1 MANTLRFKRGL
12 VATIPTALAGEPLF
26 TTDTFDLYIGNGTTN
41 TRFQKYIASGT
52 TSQLLRGDGSLLTMP
67 IVLTSPANGQVLKF
81 NGTNW
86 VNESDAGIT
95 GSGANTRVA
104 FWTGASTQS
113 SSANFIWDNT
123 NSRLGVGGTF
133 AETTLHVNGS
143 VFIGGSSTIGL
154 QLENALSTAPSSN
167 VRSIIA
173 NTSSSI
179 AVAGALFLQPR
190 TSVAAPILFY
200 TEGSERARLHST
212 GNFGIGTGA
221 TDSGQ
226 RLQVIGDT
234 LLRGSGATSGSTAL
248 TVQNSASAALMSIS
262 NDAANTLLNIT
273 GSTNAFF
280 RANQT
285 TANRFVQYG
294 SNATTADFYVGSAIT
309 AYSFLNNGGY
319 SLMKINTAAFPT
331 AGGNLVE
338 IPAISTAFSPTS
350 GSADFTALIMR
361 PVINQVGA
369 TGITRG
375 LYLQPTLTA
384 AADWRSIEWSNNT
397 GWGLR
402 GEGTAPNLLNGSLG
416 IGINSL
422 TGYNLRVLKNI
433 TGSTFGFNVSVA
445 GAVQSD
451 VTNNASYIHA
461 ISSTQATTFTL
472 PQIRLFSAEQGTF
485 GAGSTVTDQIGF
497 FAQSSLIGAT
507 NNFGF
512 YGNIAAGTNRW
523 NLYMNG
529 TANNYLNGNLQIG
542 SATASAGAEK
552 LQVTGTSRFTD
563 NISLIS
569 GGNAVLTLNA
579 LSTSTAALIFQ
590 RSGTEAGRISFSNSN
605 NMIFSSVGVTERMR
619 ITDLGNLH
627 VGTFS
632 SDSGEKLQVTGTAK
646 ITGAS
651 SFGGNMTLSFGQNA
665 TIKMRVQNTTA
676 GTASYSVFEAANN
689 TGAVCQFGKG
699 STSATPFSILNA
711 TDTFI
716 YNETSGDIAILNYFN
731 SGNIKFAAG
740 GSSTEQM
747 RLTTAGNLCIGVNS
761 GGDFLN
767 IAAATTAKAQIN
779 LAAGT
784 APTSPN
790 NGDIWFDGTDL
801 KMRIG
806 GVTKTFTLI

>member
-1 MANTLRFKRGL
+1 
-12 VATIPTALAGEPLF
+12 
-26 TTDTFDLYIGNGTTN
+26 
-41 TRFQKYIASGT
+41 
-52 TSQLLRGDGSLLTMP
+52 
-67 IVLTSPANGQVLKF
+67 
-81 NGTNW
+81 
-86 VNESDAGIT
+86 
-95 GSGANTRVA
+95 
-104 FWTGASTQS
+104 
-113 SSANFIWDNT
+113 
-123 NSRLGVGGTF
+123 
-133 AETTLHVNGS
+133 
-143 VFIGGSSTIGL
+143 
-154 QLENALSTAPSSN
+154 
-167 VRSIIA
+167 
-173 NTSSSI
+173 
-179 AVAGALFLQPR
+179 
-190 TSVAAPILFY
+190 
-200 TEGSERARLHST
+200 
-212 GNFGIGTGA
+212 
-221 TDSGQ
+221 
-226 RLQVIGDT
+226 
-234 LLRGSGATSGSTAL
+234 
-248 TVQNSASAALMSIS
+248 
-262 NDAANTLLNIT
+262 
-273 GSTNAFF
+273 
-280 RANQT
+280 
-285 TANRFVQYG
+285 
-294 SNATTADFYVGSAIT
+294 
-309 AYSFLNNGGY
+309 
-319 SLMKINTAAFPT
+319 
-331 AGGNLVE
+331 
-338 IPAISTAFSPTS
+338 
-350 GSADFTALIMR
+350 
-361 PVINQVGA
+361 
-369 TGITRG
+369 
-375 LYLQPTLTA
+375 
-384 AADWRSIEWSNNT
+384 
-397 GWGLR
+397 
-402 GEGTAPNLLNGSLG
+402 
-416 IGINSL
+416 
-422 TGYNLRVLKNI
+422 
-433 TGSTFGFNVSVA
+433 
-445 GAVQSD
+445 
-451 VTNNASYIHA
+451 
-461 ISSTQATTFTL
+461 
-472 PQIRLFSAEQGTF
+472 
-485 GAGSTVTDQIGF
+485 
-497 FAQSSLIGAT
+497 
-507 NNFGF
+507 
-512 YGNIAAGTNRW
+512 
-523 NLYMNG
+523 MNG

>member
-1 MANTLRFKRGL
+1 
-12 VATIPTALAGEPLF
+12 
-26 TTDTFDLYIGNGTTN
+26 
-41 TRFQKYIASGT
+41 
-52 TSQLLRGDGSLLTMP
+52 
-67 IVLTSPANGQVLKF
+67 
-81 NGTNW
+81 
-86 VNESDAGIT
+86 VNDSDAGIT

-226 RLQVIGDT
+226 RLQVVGTT
-234 LLRGSGATSGSTAL
+234 LLNGNVTFSSATGMFWDATNNRLGIGLNSPTSRLHVSSSAWNSTDPFVSFQNLDVNGAEAKGLYVQAGALSGSSYIVNFANYSGTSLFYLDGLGNLGIKTTSPTYALDVADAARFRNQIRFSDGWNVSHADSANRLFFSTSGSTFFGSPSGYIW
-248 TVQNSASAALMSIS
+248 QN
-262 NDAANTLLNIT
+262 
-273 GSTNAFF
+273 GS
-280 RANQT
+280 
-285 TANRFVQYG
+285 
-294 SNATTADFYVGSAIT
+294 SSAIM
-309 AYSFLNNGGY
+309 
-319 SLMKINTAAFPT
+319 SLFNS
-331 AGGNLVE
+331 GNLV
-338 IPAISTAFSPTS
+338 IQNGGTHIDGGQRLQVTGTSYFSDSVGIGSTTLTGYGLRINKDITGATSAFGVSVGGQILSDVQSTAALYATN
-350 GSADFTALIMR
+350 AVTQNATFTLTNLTHYRAAQGALGASST
-361 PVINQVGA
+361 VTNQHGFFAASSLTGA
-369 TGITRG
+369 TNDYGFYG
-375 LYLQPTLTA
+375 DLA
-384 AADWRSIEWSNNT
+384 AATNVWNLYMN
-397 GWGLR
+397 
-402 GEGTAPNLLNGSLG
+402 GTANNYMAGSLG

-422 TGYNLRVLKNI
+422 TGYNLRVNKTI
-433 TGSTFGFNVSVA
+433 TGSTFGFNVSVG
-445 GAVQSD
+445 GAAQSD

-461 ISSTQATTFTL
+461 ISSTQAATFTL

-512 YGNIAAGTNRW
+512 YGLIAAGTGRW
-523 NLYMNG
+523 NLYMGG
-529 TANNYLNGNLQIG
+529 TALNYLNGNLLIG
-542 SATASAGAEK
+542 ST
-552 LQVTGTSRFTD
+552 T
-563 NISLIS
+563 
-569 GGNAVLTLNA
+569 
-579 LSTSTAALIFQ
+579 
-590 RSGTEAGRISFSNSN
+590 
-605 NMIFSSVGVTERMR
+605 
-619 ITDLGNLH
+619 
-627 VGTFS
+627 
-632 SDSGEKLQVTGTAK
+632 DSGEKLQVTGTAK
-646 ITGAS
+646 ITGATS
-651 SFGGNMTLSFGQNA
+651 IGGAVSVTGGNLTVIKNSGSPSIIGVTDGTNTTSTEAYFNA
-665 TIKMRVQNTTA
+665 TA
-676 GTASYSVFEAANN
+676 GTTQGFVLSWGQTKSTYKILGAGDVALYKSN
-689 TGAVCQFGKG
+689 TA
-699 STSATPFSILNA
+699 
-711 TDTFI
+711 
-716 YNETSGDIAILNYFN
+716 GDVAIFN
-731 SGNIKFAAG
+731 DGTSGNIKFAAG

-801 KMRIG
+801 KIRIG